1 MPVAALASAAVVA
14 GLLPDTGWSDA
25 LALLAI
31 TAALVAAH
39 ERRHRDMAIAAALGV
54 ALSPAG
60 LLLAPLCLGLAI
72 GRGAVRHLPVAA
84 VIGLLVATRLPWTTP
99 TAQLPNLATLP
110 AAWPASLALV
120 AAIGVGASAW
130 LAARGSITRP
140 VALFAEARLGIVV
153 LAMLLPLPPGVL
165 SFVVMILAL
174 PCRPPSGAKPRTTI
188 SSYAAQSASPPD
200 AFAPPS
206 VFRHTSRLRFRPD
219 SARGRPRLQECS
231 SVGRASVSKTEGPR
245 FESVHSCQFATQ
257 GRTRAS
263 RRTLR
268 KIRLTDE

>member
-1 MPVAALASAAVVA
+1 MFKLAHRIAPMERAGLYAESAPRSIRSSPATPPHVYDGALTTRQPVRVQNRPMPPFRPAPPPMPVAALASAALVA

-31 TAALVAAH
+31 TAALFAAH
-39 ERRHRDMAIAAALGV
+39 ERRHRDMVIAAALGV

-72 GRGAVRHLPVAA
+72 GRGAIRHLPVAA
-84 VIGLLVATRLPWTTP
+84 VIGLLVATRLPWTVP
-99 TAQLPNLATLP
+99 AAQLPNLALLP

-140 VALFAEARLGIVV
+140 ATLFAEARLGIVV

-165 SFVVMILAL
+165 GFVVMILAL
-174 PCRPPSGAKPRTTI
+174 PLSTPVRCHAANDNVVVRRP
-188 SSYAAQSASPPD
+188 
-200 AFAPPS
+200 
-206 VFRHTSRLRFRPD
+206 
-219 SARGRPRLQECS
+219 
-231 SVGRASVSKTEGPR
+231 
-245 FESVHSCQFATQ
+245 
-257 GRTRAS
+257 
-263 RRTLR
+263 
-268 KIRLTDE
+268 IRLAA